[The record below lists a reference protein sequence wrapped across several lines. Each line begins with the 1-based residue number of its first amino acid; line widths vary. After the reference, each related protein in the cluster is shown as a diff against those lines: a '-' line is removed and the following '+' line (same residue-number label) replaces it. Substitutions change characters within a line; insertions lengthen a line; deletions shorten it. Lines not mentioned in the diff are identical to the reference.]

1 MAPVRRPDEEGPAAA
16 LDAAT
21 ALIAGVVVRQ
31 RTEPTPP
38 PELESLAW
46 ATNQHIAVL
55 GELAEALQ
63 HQLAHDEA
71 ASALPRRPDE
81 RDYVTRLSDTAA
93 ALQAALSSAQLFT
106 AELANQ
112 LNLAPLRDTA

>member
-1 MAPVRRPDEEGPAAA
+1 VRWPDEEGPAAA

-31 RTEPTPP
+31 RIEGTPP

-55 GELAEALQ
+55 GELAEVLQ
-63 HQLAHDEA
+63 HQLAQDEA
-71 ASALPRRPDE
+71 AVLPHLRPDE
-81 RDYVTRLSDTAA
+81 RDNVTRLTDMAA

-112 LNLAPLRDTA
+112 VSRAPLRDTA